1 MPICVATI
9 TGSCQVLFSF
19 STSVHLECFAGPKDP
34 EEKDLLLQK
43 LWLWIFLHKIFKIIN
58 LYKQDSVILVTVTA
72 RSFEGSINLAK
83 REKITHR
90 QTEQL
95 LRFPQVLKGGTLS
108 SSKQLRDTLFD
119 SWMKSSGHFEYS
131 SWAFVMTERL
141 VLSLLLLV
149 KHAATGLLN
158 AWHPLKYAV
167 TLLWIVFQLRPVH
180 RVLGGAYLSL
190 RNFSSPE

>member
-1 MPICVATI
+1 MPICEAAI

-58 LYKQDSVILVTVTA
+58 LYKQDPVILVTVTA

-119 SWMKSSGHFEYS
+119 SWMKSSGHFECS
-131 SWAFVMTERL
+131 SWAFVMTEWL
-141 VLSLLLLV
+141 VLSTSAPC
-149 KHAATGLLN
+149 KACC
-158 AWHPLKYAV
+158 
-167 TLLWIVFQLRPVH
+167 H
-180 RVLGGAYLSL
+180 RVTECLTPFKICSNTTLDC
-190 RNFSSPE
+190 FPVETCP